1 MRRSPSPFITST
13 HFWFSRF
20 SPAGISLNN
29 YRLFRD
35 LIQEDNCCSPKTV
48 KHPEAHARLARVGF
62 ERVIGYLPADEA
74 RWREANIPL
83 ASIPTHRCGDVQRAL
98 AADPSLQLVDVR
110 SRAEWLRGH
119 LPGAVSMPLL
129 EFESSAQLINR
140 SKPSIVYCHAGF
152 RASTAVSILLRESSN
167 DIGVFL
173 DGFEGWSALGLPLEV
188 PNTR

>member
-1 MRRSPSPFITST
+1 MLLKPNQKLVVVANDGSS
-13 HFWFSRF
+13 
-20 SPAGISLNN
+20 A
-29 YRLFRD
+29 
-35 LIQEDNCCSPKTV
+35 E
-48 KHPEAHARLARVGF
+48 EAHVRLARVGF
-62 ERVIGYLPADEA
+62 ERVIGYSLAHEA
-74 RWREANIPL
+74 RWREANIQL
-83 ASIPTHRCGDVQRAL
+83 ASIPTHHCADVQNAV
-98 AADPSLQLVDVR
+98 AANPTLQLVDVR

-129 EFESSAQLINR
+129 DFESSAQLINR

-167 DIGVFL
+167 DIGIFL